1 MEKSFE
7 EVLVQFYVDQYRENA
22 KRSTG
27 KPVKLAHYIHRLNN
41 IKKSRHKS
49 DFFKR
54 IMFVELHKIK
64 SRNRENREKYNIEY
78 NFIFFIN
85 LFYHHNAP
93 VCYLILQPIWQIFG
107 YLFGGKFFLKV
118 P

>member
-41 IKKSRHKS
+41 KAKSIKICAI
-49 DFFKR
+49 FKKR
-54 IMFVELHKIK
+54 DNSTRQAASGNKKACIDHL
-64 SRNRENREKYNIEY
+64 
-78 NFIFFIN
+78 
-85 LFYHHNAP
+85 LF
-93 VCYLILQPIWQIFG
+93 QQ
-107 YLFGGKFFLKV
+107 
-118 P
+118 

>member
-41 IKKSRHKS
+41 KAKSIKYARFSKNETIALDKHRKAVG
-49 DFFKR
+49 R
-54 IMFVELHKIK
+54 GQKIVK
-64 SRNRENREKYNIEY
+64 
-78 NFIFFIN
+78 
-85 LFYHHNAP
+85 P
-93 VCYLILQPIWQIFG
+93 VAAEQDR
-107 YLFGGKFFLKV
+107 KV
-118 P
+118 VR